1 MNLSQRTLRILVP
14 LLIIAPLH
22 AAAQQPAPV
31 QPVPVQPVPVQA
43 PATQP
48 APSLVLTPRY
58 AQPDDPWIY
67 RGTDIP
73 VDREWLF
80 GEMPNGVR
88 YAVRRNSV
96 PPGQVSM
103 RVRIDAG
110 SLHEEESER
119 GFAHLV
125 EHLVFRES
133 KYFG

>member
-1 MNLSQRTLRILVP
+1 RPPGPIAHSLSLHRGAYYGAAMNLSQRTLRILVP

-48 APSLVLTPRY
+48 APSLVLAPRY

-80 GEMPNGVR
+80 
-88 YAVRRNSV
+88 
-96 PPGQVSM
+96 
-103 RVRIDAG
+103 
-110 SLHEEESER
+110 
-119 GFAHLV
+119 
-125 EHLVFRES
+125 
-133 KYFG
+133 